1 MRKRSATCI
10 TEQESPGG
18 LSATTGSFSVTME
31 RSGAPKNGGGAQL
44 LFVRVGRKQLSGC
57 KRQREDHVVLSSE
70 AVV

>member
-31 RSGAPKNGGGAQL
+31 RSGAPKNGGCAL
-44 LFVRVGRKQLSGC
+44 LLVRDGRKQLSGC
-57 KRQREDHVVLSSE
+57 GRQREDHVVLSSE